1 MITTARLAFYV
12 CTGLGYVCGACIY
25 ENEILGQLYLLLV
38 VSSGP
43 SEMGTSRTALSTA
56 IPRSSSGPLEFW
68 NWSAYATYE
77 KKGGKRVKREHT
89 SKPIQDE

>member
-12 CTGLGYVCGACIY
+12 CTGGLGYVCGTCIY

-38 VSSGP
+38 VNSGP

-56 IPRSSSGPLEFW
+56 IPRSSSGLLEF
-68 NWSAYATYE
+68 
-77 KKGGKRVKREHT
+77 
-89 SKPIQDE
+89 